1 MLDLLRLGPFFRA
14 HTFPVAFPVGFA
26 PCATDSVFFPPLY
39 FWLFLCILGV
49 FFSDF
54 CRLGFWVSLLV
65 FGFVCCFL
73 GGLFGVSSG
82 FWGVCLGCGSFRA
95 GLGVQRGLLL
105 YFGFWV
111 SREFCLGWVGVEA
124 FVSCILCVYYEYT
137 VIYKICTHLS
147 KKKCVILKIC
157 LCLGFVE

>member
-65 FGFVCCFL
+65 FGFVCCVLVLL
-73 GGLFGVSSG
+73 GLVWVFNGG
-82 FWGVCLGCGSFRA
+82 FYCILG
-95 GLGVQRGLLL
+95 
-105 YFGFWV
+105 FGFLV
-111 SREFCLGWVGVEA
+111 SFAWVGLVLRHL
-124 FVSCILCVYYEYT
+124 FLVYS
-137 VIYKICTHLS
+137 VCTMNTLLFIKS
-147 KKKCVILKIC
+147 ALTYQKKNVL
-157 LCLGFVE
+157 F